1 MGRLQGKVAIVTG
14 GTSGIGRATAVQFA
28 REGAKITIVGRRQ
41 SEGDDVVQE
50 IRRAGGSAIFVQGSV
65 ADVEVC
71 RRMVDETVAAFG
83 KLDIAFNN
91 AGIAQTP
98 GPLAEVSEEQFDQI
112 IDINLKGVFLSMKYE
127 IPALLQSGG
136 GSIINTSS
144 VAGKVGSI
152 HRSVYT
158 ASKHGV
164 IGITRTAALEY
175 AARGIRANALCLGLI
190 ETEMMADWTDQQR
203 QEVLA
208 YHPIG
213 RTGSLEEIAETV
225 LFLASAGSGFITG
238 AAISADG
245 GVTAQ

>member
-190 ETEMMADWTDQQR
+190 ETEMMTEWTDQQR

>member
-41 SEGDDVVQE
+41 SEGNDVVQE

-65 ADVEVC
+65 ADAEVC

-112 IDINLKGVFLSMKYE
+112 VDINLKGVFLSMKYE

-190 ETEMMADWTDQQR
+190 ETEMMTEWTDQQR